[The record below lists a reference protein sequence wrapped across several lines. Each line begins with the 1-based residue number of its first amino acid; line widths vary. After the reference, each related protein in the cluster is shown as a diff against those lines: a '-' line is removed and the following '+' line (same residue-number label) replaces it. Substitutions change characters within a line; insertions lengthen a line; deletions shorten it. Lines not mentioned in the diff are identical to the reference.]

1 MGLSIH
7 YKGRINN
14 YSLIDELTNEV
25 EDICKILNWK
35 YHIWV
40 KESSANDN
48 VHISNPC
55 FLNYSPED
63 LKGITVSPED
73 CEPVA
78 LTFLPSG
85 LLCSPVK
92 LMCNDQGKNDLI
104 IEVVSTKNQYA
115 GPDTHIV
122 VVNLLQYLKEKYFSD
137 FELTDEG
144 MYWETKDEKV
154 LLSQFAKYNYALKTV
169 TEALSDFKSVPGEN
183 VTSLAERLEAFLKKK
198 SVRESR

>member
-7 YKGRINN
+7 YKGRISN
-14 YSLIDELTNEV
+14 YSLIDQLTNEV
-25 EDICKILNWK
+25 EDICKSLNWK

-40 KESSANDN
+40 KENAANDN
-48 VHISNPC
+48 AHITNPG

-63 LKGITVSPED
+63 LKGITVSPEE

-85 LLCSPVK
+85 ILCSPVK
-92 LMCNDQGKNDLI
+92 LMYNDPATNDLM
-104 IEVVSTKNQYA
+104 IEVVSTKTQYA
-115 GPDTHIV
+115 GPDTHIA
-122 VVNLLQYLKEKYFSD
+122 VVNLLQYLKDKYFFD

-169 TEALSDFKSVPGEN
+169 AEALSDFKSVPGET
-183 VTSLAERLEAFLKKK
+183 VTSLADRLEAFLKKK
-198 SVRESR
+198 LGSGE

>member
-7 YKGRINN
+7 YKGRIRN

-25 EDICKILNWK
+25 EDICKSLKWK

-40 KESSANDN
+40 KENFDNDN
-48 VHISNPC
+48 KHISNPG
-55 FLNYSPED
+55 FLNYTPED
-63 LKGITVSPED
+63 IKGITVSPEE

-92 LMCNDQGKNDLI
+92 LIYNDPATNDLMV
-104 IEVVSTKNQYA
+104 EVVSTKTQYA
-115 GPDTHIV
+115 GPGTHIA
-122 VVNLLQYLKEKYFSD
+122 VVNLLQYLKDKYFSD

-183 VTSLAERLEAFLKKK
+183 VTSLADRLEAFLKKRLD
-198 SVRESR
+198 SEE

>member
-7 YKGRINN
+7 YKGRISN
-14 YSLIDELTNEV
+14 YSLIDQLTNEV
-25 EDICKILNWK
+25 EDICKSLNWK

-40 KESSANDN
+40 KENAANDN
-48 VHISNPC
+48 AHITNPG

-63 LKGITVSPED
+63 LKGITVSPEE

-85 LLCSPVK
+85 ILCSPVK
-92 LMCNDQGKNDLI
+92 LMYNDPATNDLM
-104 IEVVSTKNQYA
+104 IEVVSTKTQYA
-115 GPDTHIV
+115 GPDTHIAV
-122 VVNLLQYLKEKYFSD
+122 VKLLQYLKDKYFSD

-169 TEALSDFKSVPGEN
+169 AEALSDFKSVPGET
-183 VTSLAERLEAFLKKK
+183 VTSLADRLEAFLKKK
-198 SVRESR
+198 LGSGE